1 VSGDLFGIDDG
12 PGLSLPGVFA
22 PATPLAERM
31 RPRSLD
37 EVEGPDEVVGSNGF
51 LRRAIAEDRVPSLI
65 LWGPPG
71 VGKTTLARL
80 IASQTSSLFLSYSA
94 VATGVKE
101 MREVLEEARKMRAA
115 TAKRT
120 ILFLDEI
127 HRFNRSQQD
136 VFLPYVESGDV
147 VLVGATTEN
156 PSFELNGALLSRC
169 KVVVLEPL
177 TPEVVARIVE
187 RALRDMP
194 RGLGAR
200 DFALDDDALGFI
212 AQASGGDAR
221 RALNLL
227 ETAAQDAE
235 AAHVRRIELA
245 RLRILLQRKVLLY
258 DKAGEEHY
266 NLISALHKSMR
277 ESDPDATIYW
287 LVRMLEAGEDPLY
300 IARRIVRFAS
310 EDIGLADPRAL
321 RVALDAKDAFA
332 FLGMPEGS
340 LALVESAVYCA
351 LAPKSNALYVA
362 EGEAKRD
369 VAEKPAEPVPA
380 VIRNAITGLMKQV
393 GYGRGY
399 KYAHDEPEGVGGI
412 ECLPDSLRGTRYYR
426 PRSSG
431 EEAELARRVES
442 VLKLRQQKW
451 AKDAADESG
460 KRKRSAKDASPKD
473 ASPKDASAKDASPKD
488 ASPKDA
494 SSKNL
499 SPKTPDP
506 SPED

>member
-1 VSGDLFGIDDG
+1 MSGELFDDEAPAASAAG
-12 PGLSLPGVFA
+12 SAFP
-22 PATPLAERM
+22 PATPLADRM

-37 EVEGPDEVVGSNGF
+37 EVEGPEEVVGANGF

-80 IASQTSSLFLSYSA
+80 IASQTSSHFVSYSA

-101 MREVLEEARKMRAA
+101 MREVLEDARRAR
-115 TAKRT
+115 TRHRKRT

-136 VFLPYVESGDV
+136 VFLPYVEAGDV

-177 TPEVVARIVE
+177 APEAVARIVE
-187 RALRDMP
+187 RALRDIP

-200 DFALDDDALGFI
+200 DFSLDDDALAFI

-227 ETAAQDAE
+227 EAAAADAE
-235 AAHVRRIELA
+235 ASKTRTIGTE
-245 RLRILLQRKVLLY
+245 RLRDLLQRKVLLY

-300 IARRIVRFAS
+300 VARRIVRFAS
-310 EDIGLADPRAL
+310 EDVGLADPRAL
-321 RVALDAKDAFA
+321 RVSLDAKEAFE

-340 LALVESAVYCA
+340 LALVEAAVYCA
-351 LAPKSNALYVA
+351 LAPKSVAIYQA

-380 VIRNAITGLMKQV
+380 VIRNAVTKLMRDV

-399 KYAHDEPEGVGGI
+399 RYAPAEPEGVGGI
-412 ECLPDSLRGTRYYR
+412 ECLPDRLKGRRYYR
-426 PRSSG
+426 PGGSG
-431 EEAELARRVES
+431 EEAELARRLEA

-451 AKDAADESG
+451 DKEAADESDS
-460 KRKRSAKDASPKD
+460 RKKK
-473 ASPKDASAKDASPKD
+473 
-488 ASPKDA
+488 
-494 SSKNL
+494 
-499 SPKTPDP
+499 KT
-506 SPED
+506 

>member
-1 VSGDLFGIDDG
+1 VSGELFEDPIGKKEEDA
-12 PGLSLPGVFA
+12 FA
-22 PATPLAERM
+22 PATPLADRM

-37 EVEGPDEVVGSNGF
+37 EVEGPEEVIGANGF
-51 LRRAIAEDRVPSLI
+51 LRRAISEDRVPSLV

-101 MREVLEEARKMRAA
+101 MREVLEQARGMRRRHG
-115 TAKRT
+115 KRT

-177 TPEVVARIVE
+177 APEAI
-187 RALRDMP
+187 A
-194 RGLGAR
+194 
-200 DFALDDDALGFI
+200 FI
-212 AQASGGDAR
+212 AQAAGGDAR

-227 ETAAQDAE
+227 EAAAADAE
-235 AAHVRRIELA
+235 ASKVKTIDAG
-245 RLRILLQRKVLLY
+245 RLRDLLQRKVLLY

-300 IARRIVRFAS
+300 VARRIVRFAS
-310 EDIGLADPRAL
+310 EDVGLADPRAL
-321 RVALDAKDAFA
+321 RVALDAKDAFD

-340 LALVESAVYCA
+340 LALAEAAVYCS
-351 LAPKSNALYVA
+351 LAPKSNALYEA

-369 VAEKPAEPVPA
+369 VAEKPAEPVPQ
-380 VIRNAITGLMKQV
+380 VIRNAVTRLMREV

-399 KYAHDEPEGVGGI
+399 RYAHAEPEGVGGI
-412 ECLPDSLRGTRYYR
+412 ECLPDSLKGRRYYR
-426 PRSSG
+426 PRASG
-431 EEAELARRVES
+431 EEAELSRRLES
-442 VLKLRQQKW
+442 VLKLRQEKW
-451 AKDAADESG
+451 AREESEKEQRKK
-460 KRKRSAKDASPKD
+460 KR
-473 ASPKDASAKDASPKD
+473 
-488 ASPKDA
+488 
-494 SSKNL
+494 
-499 SPKTPDP
+499 
-506 SPED
+506 

>member
-1 VSGDLFGIDDG
+1 MSGGGLFDEPAG
-12 PGLSLPGVFA
+12 PAGAAGTFA
-22 PATPLAERM
+22 PATPLADRM

-37 EVEGPDEVVGSNGF
+37 EVEGPEEVVGANGF
-51 LRRAIAEDRVPSLI
+51 LRRAIAEDRIPSLV

-80 IASQTSSLFLSYSA
+80 IASQTASIFLAYSA

-101 MREVLEEARKMRAA
+101 MREVLEEARRLRARHG
-115 TAKRT
+115 KRT

-177 TPEVVARIVE
+177 APEAIARIAE
-187 RALRDMP
+187 RALRDIP

-200 DFALDDDALGFI
+200 DFALDDDALAFI

-227 ETAAQDAE
+227 EAAAADAE
-235 AAHVRRIELA
+235 ASRTRTIDVA
-245 RLRILLQRKVLLY
+245 RLRDLLQRKVLLY

-300 IARRIVRFAS
+300 VARRIVRFAS
-310 EDIGLADPRAL
+310 EDVGLADPRAL
-321 RVALDAKDAFA
+321 RISLDAKEAFD

-340 LALVESAVYCA
+340 LALAEAAVYCA
-351 LAPKSNALYVA
+351 LAPKSTAVYEA

-380 VIRNAITGLMKQV
+380 AIRNAVTRLMRDV

-399 KYAHDEPEGVGGI
+399 RYAPAEPEGVGGI
-412 ECLPDSLRGTRYYR
+412 ECLPDSLRGRRYYR

-431 EEAELARRVES
+431 EEAELSKRLEA

-451 AKDAADESG
+451 AKEAAEDSAQRK
-460 KRKRSAKDASPKD
+460 KRKTGGARA
-473 ASPKDASAKDASPKD
+473 
-488 ASPKDA
+488 
-494 SSKNL
+494 
-499 SPKTPDP
+499 TRGTG
-506 SPED
+506 EGGETG

>member
-1 VSGDLFGIDDG
+1 
-12 PGLSLPGVFA
+12 
-22 PATPLAERM
+22 M

-37 EVEGPDEVVGSNGF
+37 EVEGPEAVVGANGF
-51 LRRAIAEDRVPSLI
+51 LRRAIAEDRAPSLI

-80 IASQTSSLFLSYSA
+80 IATQTASLFLSYSA

-101 MREVLEEARKMRAA
+101 MREVLEEARGLRARHG
-115 TAKRT
+115 KRT

-127 HRFNRSQQD
+127 HRFNRAQQD
-136 VFLPYVESGDV
+136 VFLPYVESGDI

-177 TPEVVARIVE
+177 APEAIVRIVE
-187 RALRDMP
+187 RALRDIS

-200 DFALDDDALGFI
+200 DFGVDDDALSFI

-227 ETAAQDAE
+227 EAAAADAE
-235 AAHVRRIELA
+235 AARTKTIGVEQ
-245 RLRILLQRKVLLY
+245 LRDLLQRKVLLY

-266 NLISALHKSMR
+266 NLISALHKAMR

-287 LVRMLEAGEDPLY
+287 LVRMLEAGEEPLY

-310 EDIGLADPRAL
+310 EDVGLADPRAL
-321 RVALDAKDAFA
+321 RVALDAKEAFD

-340 LALVESAVYCA
+340 LALAEAAVYCA
-351 LAPKSNALYVA
+351 LAPKSTALYEA

-369 VAEKPAEPVPA
+369 VAEKPAEPVPQ
-380 VIRNAITGLMKQV
+380 VIRNAVTKLMRDV

-399 KYAHDEPEGVGGI
+399 RYAPDEPEGVGGI
-412 ECLPDSLRGTRYYR
+412 ECLPESLRGRRYYR
-426 PRSSG
+426 PRASG
-431 EEAELARRVES
+431 EEAELSRRLEA
-442 VLKLRQQKW
+442 VLKLRQEKW
-451 AKDAADESG
+451 AREAADESER
-460 KRKRSAKDASPKD
+460 RKKKPRKATSD
-473 ASPKDASAKDASPKD
+473 
-488 ASPKDA
+488 
-494 SSKNL
+494 
-499 SPKTPDP
+499 
-506 SPED
+506 E

>member
-1 VSGDLFGIDDG
+1 MSGGLFDEG
-12 PGLSLPGVFA
+12 PMPRPDSGAVDPN
-22 PATPLAERM
+22 TPLADRM

-37 EVEGPDEVVGSNGF
+37 EVEGPPEVVGANGF
-51 LRRAIAEDRVPSLI
+51 LRRSIAEDRVPSLI

-80 IASQTSSLFLSYSA
+80 IASQTSSIFLSYSA

-101 MREVLEEARKMRAA
+101 MREVLEEARDLR
-115 TAKRT
+115 TRHGKRT

-136 VFLPYVESGDV
+136 VFLPYVETGDI

-169 KVVVLEPL
+169 KVVVLDPL
-177 TPEVVARIVE
+177 APEAIVRIVE
-187 RALRDMP
+187 RSLRDIS

-200 DFALDDDALGFI
+200 DFRLDDQALSFI
-212 AQASGGDAR
+212 SQAAGGDAR

-227 ETAAQDAE
+227 EAAASDAE
-235 AAHVRRIELA
+235 AAKVKTIEVG
-245 RLRILLQRKVLLY
+245 RLRDLLQRKVLLY

-287 LVRMLEAGEDPLY
+287 LVRMLEAGEDPVY

-310 EDIGLADPRAL
+310 EDVGLADPRAL
-321 RVALDAKDAFA
+321 RVALDAKDAFG

-340 LALVESAVYCA
+340 LALVEAAVYCA
-351 LAPKSNALYVA
+351 LAPKSTALYEA
-362 EGEAKRD
+362 ENEAKRD

-380 VIRNAITGLMKQV
+380 VIRNAVTRLMREV
-393 GYGRGY
+393 GYGKGY
-399 KYAHDEPEGVGGI
+399 RYAPAEPEGVGGI
-412 ECLPDSLRGTRYYR
+412 ECLPDSLRGRRYYR
-426 PRSSG
+426 PRASG
-431 EEAELARRVES
+431 EESELSQRLEA
-442 VLKLRQQKW
+442 VLKLRQTKW
-451 AKDAADESG
+451 AREAEEKE
-460 KRKRSAKDASPKD
+460 KRKKKDS
-473 ASPKDASAKDASPKD
+473 
-488 ASPKDA
+488 
-494 SSKNL
+494 
-499 SPKTPDP
+499 
-506 SPED
+506 

>member
-1 VSGDLFGIDDG
+1 MTGGLFEEEPKASTSGEAY
-12 PGLSLPGVFA
+12 A
-22 PATPLAERM
+22 PATPLADRM

-37 EVEGPDEVVGSNGF
+37 EVEGPEAVVGANGF

-80 IASQTSSLFLSYSA
+80 IASQTSSLFLAYSA

-101 MREVLEEARKMRAA
+101 MREVLEQARRLRARQG
-115 TAKRT
+115 KRT

-136 VFLPYVESGDV
+136 VFLPYVESGDI
-147 VLVGATTEN
+147 VLIGATTEN
-156 PSFELNGALLSRC
+156 PSFELNGAILSRC

-177 TPEVVARIVE
+177 APEAVARIAE
-187 RALRDMP
+187 RALRDIP

-200 DFALDDDALGFI
+200 DFALDDDALAFI

-227 ETAAQDAE
+227 EAAAEDAE
-235 AAHVRRIELA
+235 ASRARRIEMG
-245 RLRILLQRKVLLY
+245 RLRELLQRKVLLY

-277 ESDPDATIYW
+277 ESDPDATLYW

-300 IARRIVRFAS
+300 VARRIVRFAS

-321 RVALDAKDAFA
+321 GVCLDAKEAFE

-340 LALVESAVYCA
+340 LALVEAAVYCA
-351 LAPKSNALYVA
+351 LAPKSNALYEA
-362 EGEAKRD
+362 ESEVKRD

-380 VIRNAITGLMKQV
+380 VIRNAVTKLMKDV
-393 GYGRGY
+393 GYGKGY
-399 KYAHDEPEGVGGI
+399 RYAPAEAEGVGGI
-412 ECLPDSLRGTRYYR
+412 ECLPDSLKGQRYYR
-426 PRSSG
+426 PRASG
-431 EEAELARRVES
+431 EEAELAKRLEA
-442 VLKLRQQKW
+442 VLKLRQEKW
-451 AKDAADESG
+451 AKEAADESG
-460 KRKRSAKDASPKD
+460 KRKGKK
-473 ASPKDASAKDASPKD
+473 
-488 ASPKDA
+488 
-494 SSKNL
+494 
-499 SPKTPDP
+499 
-506 SPED
+506 

>member
-1 VSGDLFGIDDG
+1 MSGDLFEDG
-12 PGLSLPGVFA
+12 APAAGGSGTFA
-22 PATPLAERM
+22 PATPLADRM

-37 EVEGPDEVVGSNGF
+37 EVEGPEEVVGANGF

-80 IASQTSSLFLSYSA
+80 IASQTSSHFVAYSA

-101 MREVLEEARKMRAA
+101 MREVLEDARRSR
-115 TAKRT
+115 KRHGKT
-120 ILFLDEI
+120 TTLFLDEI

-169 KVVVLEPL
+169 KVVVLDPL
-177 TPEVVARIVE
+177 APEAVARIVE
-187 RALRDMP
+187 RALRDIP

-200 DFALDDDALGFI
+200 DFSLEDDALAFI

-227 ETAAQDAE
+227 EAAGADAE
-235 AAHVRRIELA
+235 ASKTRAIGTD
-245 RLRILLQRKVLLY
+245 RLRDLLQRKVLLY
-258 DKAGEEHY
+258 DKAGEEHF

-300 IARRIVRFAS
+300 VARRIVRFAS
-310 EDIGLADPRAL
+310 EDVGLADPRAL
-321 RVALDAKDAFA
+321 RVSLDAKEAFE

-340 LALVESAVYCA
+340 LALVEAAVYCA
-351 LAPKSNALYVA
+351 LAPKSVAIYQA

-380 VIRNAITGLMKQV
+380 VIRNAVTRLMRDV

-399 KYAHDEPEGVGGI
+399 RYAPEEPEGVGGI
-412 ECLPDSLRGTRYYR
+412 ECLPDRLKGRRYYR
-426 PRSSG
+426 PAGSG
-431 EEAELARRVES
+431 EEAELARRLEA
-442 VLKLRQQKW
+442 VLKLRQTKW
-451 AKDAADESG
+451 AREAAEESDH
-460 KRKRSAKDASPKD
+460 RKKKKKS
-473 ASPKDASAKDASPKD
+473 
-488 ASPKDA
+488 
-494 SSKNL
+494 
-499 SPKTPDP
+499 
-506 SPED
+506 